1 MKTLPSPDCAEWLLA
16 FDFDGTLSS
25 PEMTPPVPD
34 EFFKIIREL
43 RDSHHTLWGINTG
56 RSLLHTVEGMQQA
69 DFPFLPDYIIG
80 REREIYTPNNY
91 GRWLP
96 VKEWNKQCDKAHVK
110 LFRKHKRLL
119 KSLREWVEAETSAD
133 WGLQADE
140 PAGMVASS
148 LEEMDAI
155 VAKLDQETVDA
166 EHLCYQRNAIYLRFS
181 HENYHKG
188 SALAEVGRLM
198 GVSSER
204 TFAIG
209 DSYNDL
215 DMLDT
220 SIAGYLA
227 CPANACDEVK
237 SLIADCGGYV
247 ASADA
252 GLGTVEAL
260 SAIFSTSQK
269 NTDGGNRTRTSEET

>member
-1 MKTLPSPDCAEWLLA
+1 MKTLPPLDRAEWLLA
-16 FDFDGTLSS
+16 FDFDGTLSC
-25 PEMTPPVPD
+25 PEMSPLVPHD
-34 EFFKIIREL
+34 FFDVIRGL
-43 RDSHHTLWGINTG
+43 RDAHHVCWGINTG
-56 RSLLHTVEGMQQA
+56 RSLMHTMEGIHQSN
-69 DFPFLPDYIIG
+69 FPFLPDYIIA
-80 REREIYTPNNY
+80 REREIYTPNSY

-96 VKEWNKQCDKAHVK
+96 VKEWNKQCNKAHKK

-119 KSLREWVEAETSAD
+119 KSIRQWVESETSAD

-148 LEEMDAI
+148 VEEMDAI
-155 VAKLDQETVDA
+155 VSKLDVEIADA
-166 EHLCYQRNAIYLRFS
+166 ECLSYQRNAIYLRFS

-188 SALAEVGRLM
+188 SALAEVGRLIDIPT
-198 GVSSER
+198 EK

-215 DMLDT
+215 DMLDI
-220 SIAGYLA
+220 SIAAHLA

-237 SLIADCGGYV
+237 AQITDSGGYV
-247 ASADA
+247 ASANA
-252 GLGTVEAL
+252 GLGALEAL
-260 SAIFSTSQK
+260 KALFSTSQK